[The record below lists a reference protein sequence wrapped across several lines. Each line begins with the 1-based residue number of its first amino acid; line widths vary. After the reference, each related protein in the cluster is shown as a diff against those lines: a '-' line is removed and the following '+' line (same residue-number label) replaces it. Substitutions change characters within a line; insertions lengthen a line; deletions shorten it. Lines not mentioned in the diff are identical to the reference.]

1 MKKSVYSIV
10 LADDVVEAI
19 DEMAYSLG
27 TSRSS
32 LINQILA
39 ERVSLM
45 TPEMRIKDIFDRIE
59 KLLTAKPHTVAQSG
73 GTAIMIKSPLKF
85 KYRPTVNYSVE
96 LYRSFS
102 GEVGRLKISLRTQS
116 AALIKMIG
124 GFFALWI
131 SLEGKYL
138 RKLFDGVPWS
148 GSEACYIRSFFSP
161 NGAALSDEEIATAIG
176 GYINL
181 LDECI
186 RLYFSA
192 ADESSAEEAAKKIE
206 QLYKNYL
213 KKGVLI
219 L

>member
-10 LADDVVEAI
+10 LADDVVEAV

-27 TSRSS
+27 TSRSN

-45 TPEMRIKDIFDRIE
+45 TPEMRMKDIFAQIE
-59 KLLTAKPHTVAQSG
+59 KLLSPRPHTVAQSSG
-73 GTAIMIKSPLKF
+73 AAIMIKSPLKY

-96 LYRSFS
+96 LSRTFS

-116 AALIKMIG
+116 VALIEMVAR
-124 GFFALWI
+124 FFGLWTR
-131 SLEGKYL
+131 LESKYL
-138 RKLFDGVPWS
+138 DSLFTNGVPWS
-148 GSEACYIRSFFSP
+148 GSGASYVRTFFSP
-161 NGAALSDEEIATAIG
+161 NNAALSDNDIAQAIG

-186 RLYFSA
+186 RLCFDNA
-192 ADESSAEEAAKKIE
+192 AEPERTEKEIE
-206 QLYKNYL
+206 KRYKDYL
-213 KKGVLI
+213 KKGVII